1 MKPLTKGYYEF
12 FMSNAKFRRL
22 WGASVISLLGE
33 WFNTI
38 ALFFLI
44 LEYSGSEF
52 LLGILFSVRM
62 FLFAISQ
69 PFNGLLADRFNRK
82 TLMLWSNILQV
93 GLALSFLF
101 VDGEEDM
108 WWLIGLSGLMM
119 LLHGI
124 YVTAERAALPNI
136 VDKED
141 LITANAIDSASW
153 SAALCMGAMLGGI
166 VVSIWGTD
174 AAFYIDSYTFL
185 LSSLLLIPL
194 KINQTIDPDMEGSF
208 FKKAISNIQKGWK
221 RIYNDK
227 KLLRI
232 VFAKSSWN
240 LAGAGLA
247 GVFLVLAGGSI
258 TGYGAAF
265 GFGLFFFARGIGTGI
280 GPLIARGLFTQKEKW
295 PSLVG
300 IMVSISGLFYFLVGI
315 TLEYQLALTVC
326 LIICAHAASGAN
338 WVLSTVLTQMWVED
352 EVRGRVFSTDMLIL
366 GISAALSTTIA
377 GYLVEYQGLSIKHG
391 FIGFSFLMVTCGI
404 IFTLWNPSEDISKSI
419 QSKNPQ

>member
-1 MKPLTKGYYEF
+1 VKLTKGYVEF
-12 FMSNAKFRRL
+12 FFSNAKFRRL
-22 WGASVISLLGE
+22 WAASVISLLGE

-62 FLFAISQ
+62 ALFAISQ
-69 PFNGLLADRFNRK
+69 PVNGLLADRFSRK
-82 TLMLWSNILQV
+82 SLMLWANILQV
-93 GLALSFLF
+93 GLALSFLL
-101 VDGEEDM
+101 VDGPEDM
-108 WWLIGLSGLMM
+108 WWLVTLSGLMM
-119 LLHGI
+119 LLHGV

-136 VDKED
+136 VDEED

-153 SAALCMGAMLGGI
+153 STALCIGAMLGGI

-174 AAFYIDSYTFL
+174 MAFIIDSYTFL

-194 KINQTIDPDMEGSF
+194 KFSQNIDPKMKGPLF
-208 FKKAISNIQKGWK
+208 GTALANIKIGWS
-221 RIYNDK
+221 RIYSDK

-247 GVFLVLAGGSI
+247 GVFLVLAGSEL

-265 GFGLFFFARGIGTGI
+265 GFGLFFFARGVGTGI
-280 GPLIARGLFTQKEKW
+280 GPLLARAIFKDKAKW
-295 PSLVG
+295 PTLIGILVTISGFFYLLVG
-300 IMVSISGLFYFLVGI
+300 ISLDIYLP
-315 TLEYQLALTVC
+315 LTVL
-326 LIICAHAASGAN
+326 LIICAHSASGGN

-352 EVRGRVFSTDMLIL
+352 EVRGRVFSMDMLIL
-366 GISAALSTTIA
+366 GTSAALSTTIA
-377 GYLVEYQGLSIKHG
+377 GYLVEYQGLTLKNG
-391 FIGFSFLMVTCGI
+391 FISFSLLMIICGI
-404 IFTLWNPSEDISKSI
+404 IFTFWRPDIDTTVK
-419 QSKNPQ
+419 Q

>member
-1 MKPLTKGYYEF
+1 MTKGYVEF
-12 FMSNAKFRRL
+12 FFSNAKFRRL
-22 WGASVISLLGE
+22 WAASVISLLGE

-62 FLFAISQ
+62 ALFAVSQ
-69 PFNGLLADRFNRK
+69 PVNGLLADRFSRK
-82 TLMLWSNILQV
+82 SLMLWANLLQV
-93 GLALSFLF
+93 GLALSFLL
-101 VDGEEDM
+101 VDGPEDM
-108 WWLIGLSGLMM
+108 WWLVTLSGLMM
-119 LLHGI
+119 LLHGV

-136 VDKED
+136 VDEED

-153 SAALCMGAMLGGI
+153 STALCIGAMLGGI

-174 AAFYIDSYTFL
+174 MAFIIDSYTFL

-194 KINQTIDPDMEGSF
+194 NFTQNIDPSMKGPLFS
-208 FKKAISNIQKGWK
+208 KAIANIKIGWS
-221 RIYNDK
+221 RIYSDK

-247 GVFLVLAGGSI
+247 GVFLVLAGSEL

-280 GPLIARGLFTQKEKW
+280 GPLLARAIFKDKDKW
-295 PSLVG
+295 PSLIG
-300 IMVSISGLFYFLVGI
+300 ILVTISGFFYLLVGLS
-315 TLEYQLALTVC
+315 LEIYLPLTVL
-326 LIICAHAASGAN
+326 LIICAHSASGGN
-338 WVLSTVLTQMWVED
+338 WVLSTVLTQTWVED
-352 EVRGRVFSTDMLIL
+352 EVRGRVFSMDMLVL
-366 GISAALSTTIA
+366 GSSAALSTTVA
-377 GYLVEYQGLSIKHG
+377 GYLVEYQGLTLKNG
-391 FIGFSFLMVTCGI
+391 FISFSLLMIICGL
-404 IFTLWNPSEDISKSI
+404 IFALWRPDIDTTAK
-419 QSKNPQ
+419 Q

>member
-1 MKPLTKGYYEF
+1 MTLTKGYVEF
-12 FMSNAKFRRL
+12 FFSNAKFRRL
-22 WGASVISLLGE
+22 WAASVISLLGE

-62 FLFAISQ
+62 ALFAVSQ
-69 PFNGLLADRFNRK
+69 PVNGLLADRFSRK
-82 TLMLWSNILQV
+82 SLMLWANLLQV
-93 GLALSFLF
+93 GLALSFLL
-101 VDGEEDM
+101 VDGPEDM
-108 WWLIGLSGLMM
+108 WWLVTLSGLMM
-119 LLHGI
+119 LLHGV

-136 VDKED
+136 VDEED

-153 SAALCMGAMLGGI
+153 STALCIGAMLGGI

-174 AAFYIDSYTFL
+174 MAFIIDSYTFL

-194 KINQTIDPDMEGSF
+194 NFTQNIDPSMKGPLFS
-208 FKKAISNIQKGWK
+208 KAIANIKIGWS
-221 RIYNDK
+221 RIYSDK

-247 GVFLVLAGGSI
+247 GVFLVLAGSEL

-280 GPLIARGLFTQKEKW
+280 GPLLARAIFKDKAKW
-295 PSLVG
+295 PSLIG
-300 IMVSISGLFYFLVGI
+300 ILVTISGFFYLLVGLSLDI
-315 TLEYQLALTVC
+315 YLPLTVL
-326 LIICAHAASGAN
+326 LIICAHSASGGN
-338 WVLSTVLTQMWVED
+338 WVLSTVLTQTWVED
-352 EVRGRVFSTDMLIL
+352 EVRGRVFSMDMLIL
-366 GISAALSTTIA
+366 GSSAALSTTVA
-377 GYLVEYQGLSIKHG
+377 GYLVEYQGLTLKNG
-391 FIGFSFLMVTCGI
+391 FISFSLLMIICGI
-404 IFTLWNPSEDISKSI
+404 IFTLWRPDIDSTGK
-419 QSKNPQ
+419 Q

>member
-1 MKPLTKGYYEF
+1 VILTKGYFEF
-12 FMSNAKFRRL
+12 FLSNPKFRRL
-22 WGASVISLLGE
+22 WAASVISLLGE

-62 FLFAISQ
+62 ALFAISQ
-69 PFNGLLADRFNRK
+69 PFNGLLADRFSRK
-82 TLMLWSNILQV
+82 SLMLWANLLQV
-93 GLALSFLF
+93 GLALSFLL
-101 VDGEEDM
+101 VDGPEDM
-108 WWLIGLSGLMM
+108 WWLVAVSGLMM
-119 LLHGI
+119 LLHGV

-136 VDKED
+136 VDDED

-153 SAALCMGAMLGGI
+153 SSALCIGAMLGGI

-174 AAFYIDSYTFL
+174 MAFIIDSYTFL

-194 KINQTIDPDMEGSF
+194 NFTQNIDPKMKGPLF
-208 FKKAISNIQKGWK
+208 RTAFSNIKTGWS
-221 RIYNDK
+221 RIYSDK

-247 GVFLVLAGGSI
+247 GVFLVLAGSEL

-265 GFGLFFFARGIGTGI
+265 GFGLFFFARGLGTGI
-280 GPLIARGLFTQKEKW
+280 GPLLARALFKDKSRW
-295 PSLVG
+295 PSLIG
-300 IMVSISGLFYFLVGI
+300 ILVTISGFFYLLVGI
-315 TLEYQLALTVC
+315 SLDIYLPLTVL
-326 LIICAHAASGAN
+326 LIICAHSASGGN

-352 EVRGRVFSTDMLIL
+352 EVRGRVFSMDMLIL
-366 GISAALSTTIA
+366 GSSAALSTTVA
-377 GYLVEYQGLSIKHG
+377 GYLVEYQGLTLRNG
-391 FIGFSFLMVTCGI
+391 FISFSLLMIVCGI
-404 IFTLWNPSEDISKSI
+404 IFTLWRPDIDSSVK
-419 QSKNPQ
+419 Q

>member
-1 MKPLTKGYYEF
+1 MILAKGYVEF
-12 FMSNAKFRRL
+12 FLSNSKFRRL
-22 WGASVISLLGE
+22 WAASVISLLGE

-62 FLFAISQ
+62 ALFAISQ
-69 PFNGLLADRFNRK
+69 PINGLLADRISRK
-82 TLMLWSNILQV
+82 KLMLWANIFQIF
-93 GLALSFLF
+93 LALSFLL

-108 WWLIGLSGLMM
+108 WWLISVSGLMM
-119 LLHGI
+119 LLHGV

-136 VDKED
+136 VEEDD

-153 SAALCMGAMLGGI
+153 STALCIGAMLGG
-166 VVSIWGTD
+166 VTVSLWGTD
-174 AAFYIDSYTFL
+174 VAFIIDSYTFF

-194 KINQTIDPDMEGSF
+194 F
-208 FKKAISNIQKGWK
+208 FEQKFDASVKGPIFKTALSNIKVGWY

-247 GVFLVLAGGSI
+247 GVFLVLAGADL

-280 GPLIARGLFTQKEKW
+280 GPLIARAIFKDRSKW
-295 PSLVG
+295 PSLIG
-300 IMVSISGLFYFLVGI
+300 ILVSISGLFYLLVGL
-315 TLEYQLALTVC
+315 TLDIYLPLTVG
-326 LIICAHAASGAN
+326 LIILAHSASGGN
-338 WVLSTVLTQMWVED
+338 WVLSTVLTQTWVED
-352 EVRGRVFSTDMLIL
+352 EVRGRVFSMDMLIL
-366 GISAALSTTIA
+366 GGTAAISTTIA
-377 GYLVEYQGLSIKHG
+377 GFLVEFYDLSLRSG
-391 FIGFSFLMVTCGI
+391 FISFSCLMIVCGLV
-404 IFTLWNPSEDISKSI
+404 FTYWRPDINSSSE
-419 QSKNPQ
+419 Q

>member
-1 MKPLTKGYYEF
+1 MTLTKGYVEF
-12 FMSNAKFRRL
+12 FFSNAKFRRL
-22 WGASVISLLGE
+22 WAASVISLLGE

-62 FLFAISQ
+62 ALFAISQ
-69 PFNGLLADRFNRK
+69 PVNGLLADRFSRK
-82 TLMLWSNILQV
+82 SLMLWANLLQV
-93 GLALSFLF
+93 GLALSFLL
-101 VDGEEDM
+101 VDGPEDM
-108 WWLIGLSGLMM
+108 WWLVTLSGLMM
-119 LLHGI
+119 LLHGV

-136 VDKED
+136 VDEED

-153 SAALCMGAMLGGI
+153 STALCIGAMLGGI

-174 AAFYIDSYTFL
+174 MAFIIDSYTFL

-194 KINQTIDPDMEGSF
+194 NFTQNIDPSMKGPLFS
-208 FKKAISNIQKGWK
+208 KAIANIKIGWS
-221 RIYNDK
+221 RIYSDK

-247 GVFLVLAGGSI
+247 GVFLVLAGSEL

-280 GPLIARGLFTQKEKW
+280 GPLLARAIFKDKDKW
-295 PSLVG
+295 PSLIG
-300 IMVSISGLFYFLVGI
+300 ILVTISGFFYLLVGLS
-315 TLEYQLALTVC
+315 LEIYLPLTVL
-326 LIICAHAASGAN
+326 LIICAHSASGGN
-338 WVLSTVLTQMWVED
+338 WVLSTVLTQTWVED
-352 EVRGRVFSTDMLIL
+352 EVRGRVFSMDMLIL
-366 GISAALSTTIA
+366 GSSAALSTTVA
-377 GYLVEYQGLSIKHG
+377 GYLVEYQGLTLKNG
-391 FIGFSFLMVTCGI
+391 FISFSLLMIICGI
-404 IFTLWNPSEDISKSI
+404 IFTLWRPDIDSTVK
-419 QSKNPQ
+419 Q

>member
-1 MKPLTKGYYEF
+1 MILTKGYVEF
-12 FMSNAKFRRL
+12 FLSNNKFRRL
-22 WGASVISLLGE
+22 WAASVISLLGE

-62 FLFAISQ
+62 ALFAISQ
-69 PFNGLLADRFNRK
+69 PINGLLADRISRK
-82 TLMLWSNILQV
+82 KLMLWANIFQIF
-93 GLALSFLF
+93 LALSFLL

-108 WWLIGLSGLMM
+108 WWLISVSGLMM
-119 LLHGI
+119 LLHGV

-136 VDKED
+136 VGEDD

-153 SAALCMGAMLGGI
+153 STALCIGAMLGG
-166 VVSIWGTD
+166 VTVSLWGTD
-174 AAFYIDSYTFL
+174 VAFLIDSYTFL

-194 KINQTIDPDMEGSF
+194 FFEQKIDSSVKGPI
-208 FKKAISNIQKGWK
+208 FKTALSNIKVGWS
-221 RIYNDK
+221 RIYHDK

-247 GVFLVLAGGSI
+247 GVFLVLAGADL

-280 GPLIARGLFTQKEKW
+280 GPLIARAIFKDKSKW
-295 PSLVG
+295 PSLIG
-300 IMVSISGLFYFLVGI
+300 ILVSISGVFYLLVGL
-315 TLEYQLALTVC
+315 TLDIYLPLTVG
-326 LIICAHAASGAN
+326 LIILAHSASGGN
-338 WVLSTVLTQMWVED
+338 WVLSTVLTQTWVED
-352 EVRGRVFSTDMLIL
+352 EVRGRVFSIDMLIL
-366 GISAALSTTIA
+366 GGTAAISTTIA
-377 GYLVEYQGLSIKHG
+377 GFLVEFYDLSLRSG
-391 FIGFSFLMVTCGI
+391 FISFSCLMIICGLV
-404 IFTLWNPSEDISKSI
+404 FTYWRPDIDSSLE
-419 QSKNPQ
+419 Q